1 MFRAIG
7 FLIASFLFSFA
18 SLYEEFIKQ
27 QVKELPLDKAVITG
41 KGNKELIIFVN
52 PDCPHCRKEW
62 KTLRKYLDRLKLYVF
77 VIPFKAWGEENLKKA
92 YYIVCSQNP
101 AKALDE
107 ALTGQLDDKTLNP
120 EKCKKLEYHLK
131 AAEMVGL
138 RGVPLNIL
146 PKEGKIIEGANPKV
160 FEYLGIKTHLE

>member
-1 MFRAIG
+1 MFRTIG
-7 FLIASFLFSFA
+7 FIIVLFLFSFA
-18 SLYEEFIKQ
+18 SLYEEFIKKQ
-27 QVKELPLDKAVITG
+27 IKELPLDKAIIAG

-52 PDCPHCRKEW
+52 PDCFHCRKEW
-62 KTLRKYLDRLKLYVF
+62 KTLRKHLDRLKLYVF
-77 VIPFKAWGEENLKKA
+77 VIPFKAWGEENLKKV
-92 YYIVCSQNP
+92 YYVVCSQNP

-107 ALTGQLDDKTLNP
+107 ALTGQLDDKSLNP

-138 RGVPLNIL
+138 QVVPLNIL
-146 PKEGKIIEGANPKV
+146 PKEGKIIEGASPKV